1 MSAYTIQIIKNLI
14 KKQYLLTKKKV
25 QSIKRGQ
32 KKRDRCFKSTK
43 KNNWDEI
50 PQMAQNTNNFELSK
64 NSVIGWFC

>member
-43 KNNWDEI
+43 K
-50 PQMAQNTNNFELSK
+50 K
-64 NSVIGWFC
+64 